1 VTSNRGWLLTRP
13 PSRLRALAAHSSRTG
28 QRAAHY
34 LQLGGIFVALG
45 LIWLGLSFAS
55 PYFFTSRNILN
66 ILLQASTIAIIAAG
80 STIVLIAA
88 EIDLSV
94 GSVEALSGSLA
105 AVMVIKQGVPV
116 ALGIVLG
123 LGIGLLAG
131 LVNGY
136 VTVYARIPSFIVTLA
151 MLGIAHGAA
160 LLMTGGYPVAGFP
173 HAYSVIGQGKVGPI
187 PVPVIIAAVVYL
199 FLYLLLGR
207 TRFGVEL
214 YATGGGRLASQLAG
228 IRTTR
233 IVFVAFAASGL
244 LAGLGGVILSS
255 RLDAGHGEIGSGDL
269 LDAIASVVIG
279 GTSLMGGVGSVVGT
293 LAGVLIITSIRNGL
307 VLLNVQAFWQEIVVG
322 GIILLAVVIDQVAKG
337 RLRFGDLVPRPAR
350 R

>member
-1 VTSNRGWLLTRP
+1 MVMGILVARQHVDPWLAMLAVII
-13 PSRLRALAAHSSRTG
+13 LGAL
-28 QRAAHY
+28 
-34 LQLGGIFVALG
+34 V
-45 LIWLGLSFAS
+45 
-55 PYFFTSRNILN
+55 
-66 ILLQASTIAIIAAG
+66 
-80 STIVLIAA
+80 
-88 EIDLSV
+88 
-94 GSVEALSGSLA
+94 
-105 AVMVIKQGVPV
+105 
-116 ALGIVLG
+116 
-123 LGIGLLAG
+123 G
-131 LVNGY
+131 LVNGLI
-136 VTVYARIPSFIVTLA
+136 VTRIGIPSFIVTLA

-199 FLYLLLGR
+199 FLYLLLRR

-337 RLRFGDLVPRPAR
+337 QLRFGDLVPRPAR